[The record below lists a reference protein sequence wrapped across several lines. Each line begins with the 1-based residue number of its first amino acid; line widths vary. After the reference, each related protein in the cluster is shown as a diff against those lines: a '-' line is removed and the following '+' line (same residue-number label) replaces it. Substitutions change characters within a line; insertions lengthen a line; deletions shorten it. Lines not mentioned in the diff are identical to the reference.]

1 MCVYKQFCN
10 ETFDENGRLKKITL
24 DYPDNFNFG
33 YDVVDKIAD
42 ETPEKR
48 ALVWC
53 NVEGEEHIFS
63 FADIKKYSNQMAN
76 VFSNAGIGRGDRVM
90 MQGSAAATGSC

>member
-1 MCVYKQFCN
+1 MALSVSSAVSY
-10 ETFDENGRLKKITL
+10 THL
-24 DYPDNFNFG
+24 
-33 YDVVDKIAD
+33 KIAD
-42 ETPEKR
+42 ETPQKR

-76 VFSNAGIGRGDRVM
+76 VFQSAGTVSYTHLDVYKRQR
-90 MQGSAAATGSC
+90 